1 MALAFTS
8 DLSQPLL
15 ELADRFSC
23 TIEMTTYLTML
34 LVGGPK
40 RFFLWYCN
48 HSWQVT
54 GDETI
59 PSKFRSSFSL
69 CNDDLELAL
78 LLARVWFQSGST
90 DQDRERW
97 ARNWQINA
105 KELINSV
112 ERQRDQMLK
121 DLFFKKSDDE
131 YVRPVDLRLMPKVRL
146 LIAHHL
152 VSLERQG
159 AAQGSDQTLKGGI
172 CSATERQAVPIHQDS
187 VCHGRTKQTFLYFF
201 ADSLADQSQG
211 RGTRQALQVIDIPSA
226 WLNWLRQEERD
237 CYDLAAFIARETRYE
252 DRIEVR
258 VDVERKGTFL
268 DQDLASLFKPFA
280 ALDRQNRRREEVRLA
295 PYYGPEGICGI
306 DAPADDTFHYEV
318 GQIYEGVVDRIF
330 PPPLNYAL
338 IHFEGGLH
346 GDLHLADIWG
356 WQRMKEKDILQE
368 ESVREGKTIRVRI
381 KQLDRKK
388 KHADLSARLPETNP
402 LRRFR
407 RGGYYPATVVR
418 VGPKYILLDIH
429 PKVPYVRPRVYDFR
443 VENMHRYFKVGDR
456 VVAHVI
462 EVDPDREYIE
472 VGVGA
477 ED

>member
-1 MALAFTS
+1 MALAFTT
-8 DLSQPLL
+8 DLTQPLL

-54 GDETI
+54 GGEAI
-59 PSKFRSSFSL
+59 PSKFRASFSL

-90 DQDRERW
+90 DQEREHW
-97 ARNWQINA
+97 ARNWQINH

-112 ERQRDQMLK
+112 ERKRDQMLK

-211 RGTRQALQVIDIPSA
+211 VGRGRRCRLSIFRRPGSTGCGRRNVTATI
-226 WLNWLRQEERD
+226 LRPLSPGRRATKTGSK
-237 CYDLAAFIARETRYE
+237 CVSTWNA
-252 DRIEVR
+252 
-258 VDVERKGTFL
+258 KG
-268 DQDLASLFKPFA
+268 PFWI
-280 ALDRQNRRREEVRLA
+280 RTWPRSSSRLL
-295 PYYGPEGICGI
+295 
-306 DAPADDTFHYEV
+306 
-318 GQIYEGVVDRIF
+318 
-330 PPPLNYAL
+330 PLT
-338 IHFEGGLH
+338 
-346 GDLHLADIWG
+346 
-356 WQRMKEKDILQE
+356 
-368 ESVREGKTIRVRI
+368 GKTGGA
-381 KQLDRKK
+381 RK
-388 KHADLSARLPETNP
+388 
-402 LRRFR
+402 
-407 RGGYYPATVVR
+407 
-418 VGPKYILLDIH
+418 
-429 PKVPYVRPRVYDFR
+429 
-443 VENMHRYFKVGDR
+443 
-456 VVAHVI
+456 
-462 EVDPDREYIE
+462 
-472 VGVGA
+472 
-477 ED
+477 